1 MIYVTSDI
9 HGDMRRYNSIM
20 SKINL
25 KAEDKLYV
33 LGDIIDGMP
42 YGIDILLDLMGRKN
56 VTVLLGNHEF
66 MMLNAI
72 QNSHDWSLLNKWLK
86 NEGVSTLKNFVN
98 QSKASQQRIIEYI
111 AQMPT
116 SVDLTV
122 GPKKYLLVHAS
133 PLYIWTRLKPTDKM
147 PKGKKVIFGHT
158 PTECYQDKT
167 SLHIW
172 YGEDKIGID
181 CGSGNVHNACRLACL
196 RLDDMI
202 EFYSD

>member
-1 MIYVTSDI
+1 MIYVIGDI
-9 HGDMRRYNSIM
+9 HGDMQRYNSIM

-25 KAEDKLYV
+25 NAEDKLYV
-33 LGDIIDGMP
+33 LGDVIDGMP
-42 YGIDILLDLMGRKN
+42 YGIDILLDLMRRKN

-72 QNSHDWSLLNKWLK
+72 QNPHNSSLLNKWLK

-98 QSKASQQRIIEYI
+98 QSKATQQRIIKYI
-111 AQMPT
+111 TQMPT

-122 GPKKYLLVHAS
+122 GPKMYLLVHAS
-133 PLYIWTRLKPTDKM
+133 PLSIWTRLKPADKM
-147 PKGKKVIFGHT
+147 PRGKTVIFGHM
-158 PTECYQDKT
+158 PTECYQDET
-167 SLHIW
+167 PLRIW
-172 YGEDKIGID
+172 YGKDKIGID

-196 RLDDMI
+196 RLDDMV